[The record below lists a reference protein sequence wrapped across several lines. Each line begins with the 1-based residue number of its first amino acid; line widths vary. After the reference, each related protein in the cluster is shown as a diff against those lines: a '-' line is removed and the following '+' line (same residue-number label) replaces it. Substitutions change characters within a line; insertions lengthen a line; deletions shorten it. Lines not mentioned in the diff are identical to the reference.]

1 MAKAKQTA
9 PPQDDAK
16 LQALATALAGITE
29 SIQEMNKR
37 LSKAEEE
44 LSRVIPR
51 ETLVP
56 AQVWL
61 SLEKEAVLAATIK
74 GCVEGILSN
83 APLHNLGSKNMQE
96 TYAKLALEMADTFLV
111 EFALKGNQKVVTNEQ
126 DS

>member
-1 MAKAKQTA
+1 MAKTA
-9 PPQDDAK
+9 TKAPVENPK
-16 LQALATALAGITE
+16 IQAIATALAGVTE
-29 SIQEMNKR
+29 SIQMMNER
-37 LSKAEEE
+37 LTEAEQS
-44 LSRVIPR
+44 LSRVVPR

-56 AQVWL
+56 AEVWL
-61 SLEKEAVLAATIK
+61 SLGKEEVLSATIK

-111 EFALKGNQKVVTNEQ
+111 EFALKGNQKVATDEQ